1 MFLVDLCSKHHFFLK
16 SEHLGEMGGPR
27 NGLGK
32 EASKMTQD
40 YLFMV
45 EKEDSINPRL
55 YEDS

>member
-1 MFLVDLCSKHHFFLK
+1 
-16 SEHLGEMGGPR
+16 MGGPR

-55 YEDS
+55 YEDSWEQVCLAKYGWQCSHK